1 MVSRQAN
8 STFGRRT
15 TLSYSLPGLCN
26 HQFRPS
32 WQKCTTMVLRPR
44 RIFSLNNCENDEI
57 FYTVFGNIIAMDNS
71 HRKKDKLSELMS
83 ASANEVFG
91 RDGVMVTAESKKVK
105 TEDIFVDR
113 RKELVD
119 RREITGGIGYFNCRR
134 QLKDRRRN

>member
-1 MVSRQAN
+1 
-8 STFGRRT
+8 
-15 TLSYSLPGLCN
+15 
-26 HQFRPS
+26 
-32 WQKCTTMVLRPR
+32 MVLRPR
-44 RIFSLNNCENDEI
+44 RIFSLNSCENDEI
-57 FYTVFGNIIAMDNS
+57 FYTVFGKIIAMDNS
-71 HRKKDKLSELMS
+71 HRKKDKLSDIMS

-134 QLKDRRRN
+134 QLKDRRRNKYVYDIREWWLRVNYVEVDQ

>member
-1 MVSRQAN
+1 
-8 STFGRRT
+8 
-15 TLSYSLPGLCN
+15 
-26 HQFRPS
+26 
-32 WQKCTTMVLRPR
+32 VLRPR

-57 FYTVFGNIIAMDNS
+57 FYTVFGNIIAMENT
-71 HRKKDKLSELMS
+71 HRKKDKLSDIMS

-134 QLKDRRRN
+134 QLKDRRRNKYVYDIREWWLRVNYVEVDQ